1 MTNRVV
7 IDADAHLTEPPDV
20 WTSRVPAKYVD
31 AVPHVARDDQGRDV
45 WVMDGSWIATVG
57 ATAPAGFP
65 GAPAIRPKV
74 FEEIHPGAYDAKARL
89 EYLDEASIWAQ
100 VLYPNVAGF
109 GNQKF
114 RLIDDP
120 ALQQICIGAY
130 NDFLDEWT
138 SADHRRLIRI
148 ASVPFWD
155 VEATVREVE
164 RCANKGFKGVLFTGE
179 PQRFGLPPIGAK
191 HWDPLWSIAQEAGL
205 PIHFHIGGGEDDMM
219 GPIASRV
226 EAHGAAGA
234 EAYAAAYLFMKNG
247 IQCADL
253 ITSGV
258 LSRFPE
264 LKFVSV
270 ESGIGWVPFVL
281 EAADYSYIGAA
292 SSGRV
297 AGDLDLPSELFRR
310 QVYVTFWFE
319 QTAPTKLLGVIPM
332 DKVLFET
339 DFPHVTCL
347 YGNIQETIE
356 HGLGDLDEASRQM
369 LLWENAAAL
378 YQVERPSDEEMA
390 ALAAA

>member
-1 MTNRVV
+1 MAKRVV
-7 IDADAHLTEPPDV
+7 IDSDAHLTEPPDV

-45 WVMDGSWIATVG
+45 WIMDGAQIAAVG

-65 GAPAIRPKV
+65 GAPALRPKI
-74 FEEIHPGAYDAKARL
+74 FEELHPGAYDAKARL
-89 EYLDEASIWAQ
+89 EYLDEAAIWAQ

-114 RLIDDP
+114 RMIKDP
-120 ALQQICIGAY
+120 ALQEICIQAY

-155 VEATVREVE
+155 VKATVREVE
-164 RCANKGFKGVLFTGE
+164 RCAEKGFRGVLFTGE
-179 PQRFGLPPIGAK
+179 PQRFGLPPIGDT
-191 HWDPLWSIAQEAGL
+191 HWDPLWSTAQDAGL

-226 EAHGAAGA
+226 PAHGPAGA
-234 EAYAAAYLFMKNG
+234 EAFAAAYLFMKNG

-253 ITSGV
+253 ITSG
-258 LSRFPE
+258 LLPRFPE

-292 SSGRV
+292 TSGRHV
-297 AGDLDLPSELFRR
+297 GDLELPSEGFRR

-319 QTAPTKLLGVIPM
+319 QTAPARLLGDIPM
-332 DKVLFET
+332 DKILFET

-356 HGLGDLDEASRQM
+356 SGIGDLDEEARRM
-369 LLWENAAAL
+369 LLWDNASNLYHVEPPSEQELDALSAA
-378 YQVERPSDEEMA
+378 
-390 ALAAA
+390 